1 MGNSSI
7 CDSGPKLDECLTS
20 PSCTGRGS
28 RTTCD
33 TSVSPK
39 ICVECMTNAHC
50 TALIGTTPP
59 TIPAANTQCV
69 TATNR
74 CRQCVTNANCAA
86 GMVCSAN
93 NVCVACERDTDCT
106 TLAAS
111 RCLANTCVPCASNE
125 QCAHIGATPRCNFF
139 AAPRF
144 CI

>member
-69 TATNR
+69 VATNR

-86 GMVCSAN
+86 GIAAGTITNPLLTVCSAN

-106 TLAAS
+106 TLA
-111 RCLANTCVPCASNE
+111 
-125 QCAHIGATPRCNFF
+125 
-139 AAPRF
+139 
-144 CI
+144 